1 MAKKQVGIEVI
12 EEGTERFLVKT
23 FDDGSKERQPI
34 MARPRKKRP
43 RRIDWSRKLKSG
55 LKKGF

>member
-1 MAKKQVGIEVI
+1 M
-12 EEGTERFLVKT
+12 KT
-23 FDDGSKERQPI
+23 FDHGSKERQPI

-43 RRIDWSRKLKSG
+43 RRIDLSRKLKSG